1 MREWIIHCQGNDWD
15 SSQEKYIEY
24 LLQVGEFPVPIYN
37 SNEIKNVAELDIC
50 REFVYTES
58 YQSRSIKAT
67 GINKKKKCITGV
79 KMKKER
85 QRPSR
90 GRDYGITKQS
100 QGYLIIIFFFVM
112 QIEFHALFLISQG
125 FIPIII
131 IKGFAYSYY

>member
-1 MREWIIHCQGNDWD
+1 MREWIIHSQGNDWD

-24 LLQVGEFPVPIYN
+24 LLQVGEFPAPN

-67 GINKKKKCITGV
+67 GKNNKKCITGV

-85 QRPSR
+85 QRPS
-90 GRDYGITKQS
+90 DYGITKQS
-100 QGYLIIIFFFVM
+100 QGYLIIFFFVM